1 MELFCAI
8 FSRIIALVGFI
19 IVIGTITFAIIGYN
33 VIGNTHQSSTE
44 KVKNNQTT
52 TIFQNIT
59 EVSTE
64 NTTYT
69 SPQKKAITTQFL

>member
-8 FSRIIALVGFI
+8 FSRIIALIGFI

-44 KVKNNQTT
+44 KVKNNQST
-52 TIFQNIT
+52 TILQNIT

-64 NTTYT
+64 NTTDT
-69 SPQKKAITTQFL
+69 SPQMKAVTTEFL